1 MSITRLCFLAAAA
14 AAAAASWRSL
24 QPVSRCYHPQSH
36 IRMLFVLR
44 FSFSPHTRTHTRVRA
59 ADSKRRQVYLIVY
72 ISLAR
77 KEKVSACLSCRV
89 CRSRGFLL
97 KTKHHIRGILPPHSR
112 ALLNLI
118 LSPWLRGSNLVVG
131 GIYQSVL
138 RL

>member
-14 AAAAASWRSL
+14 AASWRSF
-24 QPVSRCYHPQSH
+24 QPVSRRYQPQSR

-44 FSFSPHTRTHTRVRA
+44 FSFSPQARA
-59 ADSKRRQVYLIVY
+59 GDSERRQVYLIVY
-72 ISLAR
+72 ISSPG

-97 KTKHHIRGILPPHSR
+97 KTKHHIRGILPHSR

-118 LSPWLRGSNLVVG
+118 LSLWLRGSNLVVG
-131 GIYQSVL
+131 EFIRASCACNVSIYS
-138 RL
+138 